1 MLPSSLSDPRRG
13 RTHPAGDI
21 TDAGTRP
28 ERRSDSDA
36 PGIGQRWPARPVLA
50 GALRALALLL
60 PVGSVLVVC
69 LAFEG
74 YVAQP
79 ATLGGRLAWW
89 VATLAIALVTAG
101 LVERLAR
108 RLLPLA
114 ALLRLAMLFPD
125 RAPSRFKVARTAGNP
140 ARLAAL
146 AADSADERCGAA
158 AQVLALLT
166 QLTRHDRSTRG
177 HSERVRVFS
186 DLIAEQLGIDG
197 LDRDKLRWGALLHD
211 IGKVSVPPALLNK
224 TGRPTS
230 EEWSLL
236 QGHPGAGE
244 EVAGPLFG
252 WLGAWAGGITE
263 HHERYDGKGY
273 PAGRSGD
280 QITLAGRIVGVA
292 DAYETMTAA
301 RSYKK
306 PMTTAAA
313 RSELTACAG
322 GQFDPE
328 VVRAFLLVSLPR
340 VARALGPLSWLLHLP
355 LAARLQFVGWRAA
368 SGVAGLPGASV
379 ASGSIAAAALS
390 VTALSVTALPSVS
403 AAAGAS
409 ERERSVA
416 AAALALAAP
425 SAVPAAGTAAGT
437 VPIRPIRPTGPIGP
451 SGGPGGPGRTAGT
464 DVVAVGHQIGLA
476 VLARPRR
483 APPAGRPH
491 AAHHEAHPGA
501 HASAHASA
509 QPGASN
515 GTGPATSAP
524 HTGAPAALPSASS
537 ATNPRT
543 EPAAA
548 KQPEPAKPP
557 KAGKPPK
564 LAQPLPPA
572 PQPKPADVHSA
583 PAPPA
588 PTAAPAP
595 SATPAPAAITTPP
608 ATLPPTPAASPPEH
622 DPDPMRTPDPHHDRG
637 HHRGD

>member
-1 MLPSSLSDPRRG
+1 MLPSRLSDRRRG

-28 ERRSDSDA
+28 ERRSDGDA

-50 GALRALALLL
+50 GALRALAMLL
-60 PVGSVLVVC
+60 PVGSALVVC

-74 YVAQP
+74 CVAQP
-79 ATLGGRLAWW
+79 ATLGGQLAWW

-140 ARLAAL
+140 ARLAEL

-301 RSYKK
+301 RSYKT

-355 LAARLQFVGWRAA
+355 LAARLQFVGWRVA

-390 VTALSVTALPSVS
+390 VTALSVTALSPVS
-403 AAAGAS
+403 AAAGAT
-409 ERERSVA
+409 EPERSVA
-416 AAALALAAP
+416 AATLALAAP
-425 SAVPAAGTAAGT
+425 PAVPAAGTAAGPGQIG
-437 VPIRPIRPTGPIGP
+437 PIGPIGP

-501 HASAHASA
+501 HASAHPSA
-509 QPGASN
+509 HPGASN
-515 GTGPATSAP
+515 GTAPATSAP

-543 EPAAA
+543 EPTAA

-557 KAGKPPK
+557 KARKPPK
-564 LAQPLPPA
+564 PAQPPPPA
-572 PQPKPADVHSA
+572 PQPPKPKPADVPPA

-588 PTAAPAP
+588 PTAASAP
-595 SATPAPAAITTPP
+595 SAMTAPP
-608 ATLPPTPAASPPEH
+608 ATLRPTPAASPPEH
-622 DPDPMRTPDPHHDRG
+622 DPDPTKTPDPYHDRG
-637 HHRGD
+637 HHRGG